1 MCGVSRRRWCSRIP
15 EKYRSCNEPTM
26 SSVQCLREFVN
37 ERLTAAA
44 EEIFGVFEKTIVE
57 YEQEIDRQRRLLD
70 IVWKPEI
77 KLHRVELPQQHV
89 CKEEEVLPDQQLW
102 NQERNSS
109 LDQEDPE
116 PSQFKEEQEQ
126 LCSSQEGEQL
136 VVKQET
142 DTFMWTPTNEDSDQ
156 QLLSHSSPAAESQ
169 DQRGSQPVESG
180 SARNAETKSKK
191 RRHQNT
197 SHSNNDV
204 DKSLMSELP
213 QQHVCKEEE
222 VLPDQQLWNQER
234 NSSLDQ
240 EDPEPPQ
247 FKEEQDQLCS
257 SQEGEQLVV
266 KQQTDTF
273 MWTPTN
279 EDSDQSEAEPH
290 SDQQLLS
297 HSSPAAESQDQRGSQ
312 PVESGSA
319 RNAETKSKKR
329 RHQNTSH
336 SNNDVDKSLMSE
348 LPQQH
353 VCKEEEVLPD
363 QQLWN
368 QERNS
373 SLDQEDPEPP
383 QFKEEQDQLCS
394 SQEGEQL
401 VMKQETDTFMWT
413 PTNEDSDQSEAE
425 PHSDQQLLSHSSP
438 AAESQDQRGSQPV
451 ESGSARKAETKSKK
465 RRHQNTS
472 HSNNDV
478 DKSLMSGDAH
488 TGKRTFLCDTCGKTF
503 KYKSTLDTHM
513 RVHTGEKPHVC
524 STCGKRFSTV
534 TVLKNHVRIHTGEKP
549 YPCETCGKTFRE
561 KSSLKTHMRTH
572 TGEKPYP
579 CNTCGEK
586 FSYTS
591 SLRLHMITHTGEK
604 PYFCEIC
611 RKGFKFSSIFKIHLK
626 THTGERPYTC
636 STCRKS
642 FCHVSQLKRHMRVH
656 TAAKSYCC
664 EVCRKVFRSS
674 SVLKIHLRSH
684 TGEKPY
690 PCTTCKK
697 SFSDM
702 STLRKHM
709 KIHTELPQQHV
720 CKEEEVLPDQQL
732 WNQERNSSLDQEDP
746 EPPQFKEEQDQLCSS
761 QEGEQL
767 VMKQETDTFM
777 WTPTNEDSDQ
787 SEAEPH
793 SDQQL
798 LSHSSPAAESQDQR
812 GSQPV
817 ESGSARNAET
827 KSKKRRHQNTSHSNN
842 DVDKSLMS
850 GDAHTGK
857 RTFLCDTCGKTFKY
871 KSTLDTHMRV
881 HTGEKPHVCST
892 CGKRFSTVTVL
903 KNHVRIHT
911 GEKPYPCETCGKT
924 FREKSSLKTHMRT
937 HTGEKPYPCN
947 TCGEK
952 FSYTSSLRLHMITHT
967 GEKPYFCEICRK
979 GFKFSSIFKI
989 HLKTHTGERPY
1000 TCSTCRKSFCH
1011 VSQLKRH
1018 MRVHTAAKSYCCEV
1032 CRKVFRSSSVL
1043 KIHLRSHTGEK
1054 PYPCTTCKKSF
1065 SDMSTLRKHMK
1076 IHTELPQQH
1085 VCKEEEVLPD
1095 QQLWN
1100 QERNSSVDQVDPEPP
1115 QIKEEQEQLCSSQ
1128 EGEQL
1133 VVKQETDTF
1142 MWTPT
1147 NEDSDQ
1153 SEAEPHSDQQLL
1165 SHSSPAAESQDQT
1178 GSQPVESGSAR
1189 NAETKSKKRRHQ
1201 NTSHSNNDV
1210 DKSLMSELPQQ
1221 HVCKEEE
1228 VLPDQQLW
1236 NQERNSSVDQ
1246 EDPEP
1251 PQIKEEQEQLCC
1263 SQEGEQLVVKQET
1276 DTFMWTPT
1284 NEDSNHSE
1292 AEPHSDQQLL
1302 SHSSPAAESQD
1313 QTGSQPVES
1322 GSARNA
1328 ETKPKKRRHQNTS
1341 HSNNDVDK
1349 SLMSG
1354 DAHTG
1359 KRTFLCGTCGKT
1371 FRCKSKL
1378 NKHMRVHTGEKPHTC
1393 SVCRKGFG
1401 KKSHLIRHVR
1411 SHTGEKPYSCE
1422 ICKKSFIRN
1431 SMLKIHLRTH
1441 TGEKPYPCTTCGKSF
1456 REMSQ
1461 LKIHVRIHTGEKPYS
1476 CSLCGTRFSERS
1488 TLIRHMRIHTGEK
1501 PYTCTTCGKRFSYKS
1516 VLKYHMMIHTGEKP
1530 HTCNFCGKGF
1540 GKKSSLINHVR
1551 THTGEKPYSCEICK
1565 KRFICN
1571 SILKIHLGAHKCQ
1584 KP

>member
-77 KLHRVELPQQHV
+77 KLHRVELPQQHVCKEEEVLPDQQLWNQERNSSLDQEDPEPPQFKEEQDQLCSSQEGEQLVVKQQTDTFMWTPTNEDSDQSEAEPHSDQQLLSHSSPAAESQDQRGSQPVESGSARNAETKPKKRRCKNTSHSNNDVDKSLMSELPQQHV

-478 DKSLMSGDAH
+478 DKSLMS
-488 TGKRTFLCDTCGKTF
+488 
-503 KYKSTLDTHM
+503 
-513 RVHTGEKPHVC
+513 
-524 STCGKRFSTV
+524 
-534 TVLKNHVRIHTGEKP
+534 
-549 YPCETCGKTFRE
+549 
-561 KSSLKTHMRTH
+561 
-572 TGEKPYP
+572 
-579 CNTCGEK
+579 
-586 FSYTS
+586 
-591 SLRLHMITHTGEK
+591 
-604 PYFCEIC
+604 
-611 RKGFKFSSIFKIHLK
+611 
-626 THTGERPYTC
+626 
-636 STCRKS
+636 
-642 FCHVSQLKRHMRVH
+642 
-656 TAAKSYCC
+656 
-664 EVCRKVFRSS
+664 
-674 SVLKIHLRSH
+674 
-684 TGEKPY
+684 
-690 PCTTCKK
+690 
-697 SFSDM
+697 
-702 STLRKHM
+702 
-709 KIHTELPQQHV
+709 ELPQQHV